1 MQISK
6 QFAGLIIE
14 IGLLKGNIMKNTP
27 LWLKILKWIV
37 GIVIGLVLTVA
48 VACITI
54 YFVYGINVFET
65 VAQVNVLKQQVDET
79 KYDNIFDQS
88 DMQSA
93 KVAVD
98 QKILGLVTYSE
109 AEGYKINTT
118 GLTSPLLGDLYLT
131 DKQCGAILDCII
143 KQNGGIFVEVAG
155 KKLPVQLLQI
165 KFDNLVEKSVDF
177 NVVVKID
184 FSPVKQ
190 DMTNQP
196 MKTLSKYIPDNLYI
210 SATSTITKNSGNFA
224 YTITTKYLEI
234 NNLDNNQT
242 ASFLKTLN
250 KFTQIG
256 DSVSLNQTVSNPIIN
271 ALIGNSESEGL
282 AYCMK
287 NVGAKDFDFVIKDG
301 KIYFKVVHIL

>member
-1 MQISK
+1 
-6 QFAGLIIE
+6 
-14 IGLLKGNIMKNTP
+14 MKKTP
-27 LWLKILKWIV
+27 LWLKFLKWIF

-65 VAQVNVLKQQVDET
+65 VAQVKVLSQNVDET

-109 AEGYKINTT
+109 DDGYKINTT

-131 DKQCGAILDCII
+131 DKQCGAMIDCLIH
-143 KQNGGIFVEVAG
+143 QNGGIFVEVAG
-155 KKLPVQLLQI
+155 KKLSVEILQI
-165 KFDNLVEKSVDF
+165 KFENLVENSVDF
-177 NVVVKID
+177 NVVIKID

-190 DMTNQP
+190 NMTNQP
-196 MKTLSKYIPDNLYI
+196 MKTLSNYIPNNLYI
-210 SATSTITKNSGNFA
+210 SATSTITKNAGDFA
-224 YTITTKYLEI
+224 YDITTKSLQL
-234 NNLDNNQT
+234 NNLDNDQT
-242 ASFLKTLN
+242 TSFLNILD

-256 DSVSLNQTVSNPIIN
+256 DSASLNQTISNPIIN
-271 ALIGNSESEGL
+271 ALIGNSENQGL
-282 AYCMK
+282 AYALGTM
-287 NVGAKDFDFVIKDG
+287 GAKDFDFVTKDG
-301 KIYFKVVHIL
+301 KIYFEIVHIL